1 MVTLK
6 DAVAETRAHFDL
18 QTCPARAPRHEDSLR
33 PGRITTAMTRS
44 ETKAATWKYTSGS
57 FRISEFT
64 VRRRFRQEFL
74 NSVIVFASCICRSP
88 RLFLQGRCD
97 IPRPTIHQPFTNHAP
112 TIHQPFTNHSPTIH
126 QPFTNHSPTIHLCHI
141 LPQGVPDAVAETA
154 EPLDLTGP
162 TGSKILLRW
171 ECQPPRSVYPLV
183 I

>member
-74 NSVIVFASCICRSP
+74 NSVIVCASCICRSP

-97 IPRPTIHQPFTNHAP
+97 ILQPSLHIFCTTA
-112 TIHQPFTNHSPTIH
+112 NHSPTIH
-126 QPFTNHSPTIHLCHI
+126 QPFTNHSP
-141 LPQGVPDAVAETA
+141 LPYPASGCAWRCRRNCRAAGSDRSNRIKDSPEMGMPTPAVGL
-154 EPLDLTGP
+154 PFGYLT
-162 TGSKILLRW
+162 
-171 ECQPPRSVYPLV
+171 
-183 I
+183 

>member
-74 NSVIVFASCICRSP
+74 NSVIAFASCICRSP
-88 RLFLQGRCD
+88 RLFFTRKMHAYGKLTYCD
-97 IPRPTIHQPFTNHAP
+97 HLFTSSVPRPTIHQPFTN
-112 TIHQPFTNHSPTIH
+112 NSPTIH
-126 QPFTNHSPTIHLCHI
+126 HCHI
-141 LPQGVPDAVAETA
+141 LPQLVPDAVAETS
-154 EPLDLTGP
+154 ELLDLTGP
-162 TGSKILLRW
+162 TGSRILLRW